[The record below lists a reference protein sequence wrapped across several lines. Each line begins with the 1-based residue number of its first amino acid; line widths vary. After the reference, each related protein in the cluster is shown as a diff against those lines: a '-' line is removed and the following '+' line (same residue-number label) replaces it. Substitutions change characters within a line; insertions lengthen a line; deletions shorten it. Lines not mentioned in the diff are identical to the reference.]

1 MKLRSLTSC
10 FASLT
15 LVFVTASAVE
25 VGDVAPY
32 WDGLDVEGDVIHF
45 PQVTEGAPV
54 VLLFWA
60 TWCPYC
66 KAFIPHLKNIQED
79 YAELGV
85 KVFAIN
91 VSETGD
97 ARAYIENLGFPLRT
111 IVDGD
116 PIAIA
121 YGIRYTPGLLVV
133 DGAGT
138 VVYRRA
144 STNPPPGQSLSEMWS
159 QQVREALDSAAL

>member
-1 MKLRSLTSC
+1 MNGKSLT
-10 FASLT
+10 FGLALLT
-15 LVFVTASAVE
+15 FIFMTASAVE
-25 VGDVAPY
+25 VGDVAPH
-32 WDGLDVEGDVIHF
+32 WRGLDLDDNVIHF
-45 PQVTEGAPV
+45 PEVTEGAPA

-66 KAFIPHLKNIQED
+66 KALIPHLKDIQED

-97 ARAYIENLGFPLRT
+97 ARAYVENLGFPLRT
-111 IVDGD
+111 VVDGD

-121 YGIRYTPGLLVV
+121 YEIRYTPGLLVV

-144 STNPPPGQSLSEMWS
+144 STNRAPGQSLSEMWS
-159 QQVREALDSAAL
+159 QQVREALDNTAL

>member
-1 MKLRSLTSC
+1 MKLRSLILF
-10 FASLT
+10 FASLA
-15 LVFVTASAVE
+15 LVFVSAVAVE
-25 VGDVAPY
+25 VGDVAPN
-32 WDGLDVEGDVIHF
+32 WDGLDLEDKVIHF
-45 PQVTEGAPV
+45 PQVTEGAPA

-66 KAFIPHLKNIQED
+66 KAFIPQLNGIQED

-97 ARAYIENLGFPLRT
+97 ARAYIESLGFPLRT
-111 IVDGD
+111 VVDGD
-116 PIAIA
+116 PIATA

-144 STNPPPGQSLSEMWS
+144 STDRPPGQSLSEMWS
-159 QQVREALDSAAL
+159 QQVREALDSAVL